1 LTYSWEI
8 CSFHYLVTPRRYRGF
23 SDNFSNRLHR
33 VLRLL
38 TLTGTLPSAGNLK
51 PILRACSSL
60 FTHAKSAIRQH
71 EHVFLKTGLKD
82 IGNKKLVL

>member
-8 CSFHYLVTPRRYRGF
+8 CSFHYLAHSPSLSGL
-23 SDNFSNRLHR
+23 FSNRLHQ